1 MAQNLGTYLFQ
12 KTTKNLMIRN
22 WPPLVMVMLFFSI
35 LFVGYFLFQ
44 ANDFIFG
51 PKLSLFSPQDGET
64 VRGSVVIAGKTDPR
78 TTLTINGYETYSD
91 EAGIFEESLPLRA
104 GFHIIDVIVKNRFGK
119 ESRITRSIVVK

>member
-1 MAQNLGTYLFQ
+1 MQNLGKYLSQ

-51 PKLSLFSPQDGET
+51 PELALFSPKDGET

-91 EAGIFEESLPLRA
+91 EAGIFEENLPLGA